1 MIVQYIQE
9 AMNTAQYEM
18 LEDDGTFYGE
28 IPACTGVYANA
39 DSLENCRLELESV
52 LEDWLLLRIY
62 RNLELPV
69 INGVQL
75 KVTGKAVA

>member
-1 MIVQYIQE
+1 
-9 AMNTAQYEM
+9 MNTAQYEM